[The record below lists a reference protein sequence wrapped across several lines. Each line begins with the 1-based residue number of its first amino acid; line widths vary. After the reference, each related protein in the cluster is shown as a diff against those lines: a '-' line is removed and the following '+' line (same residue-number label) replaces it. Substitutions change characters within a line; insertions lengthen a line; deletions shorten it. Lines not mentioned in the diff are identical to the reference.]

1 MFVTQTMA
9 LFQGSSL
16 FSCCRLSKIKFLGSL
31 FVMQGV
37 KLAML

>member
-16 FSCCRLSKIKFLGSL
+16 FACCRLSEIKFLASL